1 MPGSKRQDCGYIVQ
15 AILCETIS
23 KLLRM
28 KEEREGGREEGRK
41 ISMKGRRE
49 EGKKR
54 GKKRRKERLFSIP
67 ILCFHI

>member
-1 MPGSKRQDCGYIVQ
+1 
-15 AILCETIS
+15 
-23 KLLRM
+23 M

-54 GKKRRKERLFSIP
+54 GKKRRKEGLFSIP